1 MKINLS
7 EAKKLQQ
14 LKGWGTSACWW
25 SQYCADEKTQDE
37 IAELLYG
44 DSGLK
49 LNIYRY
55 NVGGGTDP
63 ENFRV
68 KDPWRRTESFMAYDR
83 ETEETS
89 WDFSR
94 DKNAVEVMKKCL
106 ALGNIDT
113 LVLFANS
120 PHYSQTSTGQ
130 ASGSLL
136 YHTCNIPKSKYKAF
150 VDYFLDVTEH
160 FLNEGFPVDYISPI
174 NEPQWK
180 WGGSFVWQEGCHY
193 ETEEVVEI
201 LHLFA
206 EEIIRRK
213 LPVKLYAPESGE
225 FLGKTPEYFEAM
237 LADEA
242 IMKVLGVFAFHS
254 YHSDNKPEVRYEFY
268 NKLVKPNPNIRFD
281 MSEWCELPNKSHTKN
296 FKGALITARLIGQD
310 IIFTGSESWTS
321 WVAVNGIALKDDGF
335 DYSDAL
341 MSASPDFSKWYI
353 NERYYG
359 FAHYSKYIPV
369 GSFALDIG
377 LRPTED
383 NNSFNISAFKTPDGA
398 TVLVVVNE
406 GEGRSFE
413 LDGNF
418 SEMKIIESTKDK
430 KLDEIYC
437 GEFKSGVESA
447 ESSILTIVL
456 R

>member
-1 MKINLS
+1 MKINLKN
-7 EAKKLQQ
+7 AKQLQQ
-14 LKGWGTSACWW
+14 FKGWGTSACWW
-25 SQYCADEKTQDE
+25 SQYCAGEKTQNE

-44 DSGLK
+44 NSGLK

-63 ENFRV
+63 DNFRV
-68 KDPWRRTESFMAYDR
+68 KDPWRRTESFMLFDR
-83 ETEETS
+83 EKEETS

-94 DKNAVEVMKKCL
+94 DKNAVEMMKKCL

-136 YHTCNIPKSKYKAF
+136 YHTCNIPKSKYQAF

-180 WGGSFVWQEGCHY
+180 WGGSYVWQEGCHY

-201 LHLFA
+201 LSLFA
-206 EEIIRRK
+206 KGIIKRK

-237 LADEA
+237 LADED
-242 IMKVLGVFAFHS
+242 IMKTLGVFAFHS

-268 NKLVKPNPNIRFD
+268 DKLVKPHPEIRFD

-310 IIFTGSESWTS
+310 IVYTGSESWTS

-341 MSASPDFSKWYI
+341 MSANPDFSKWYI

-359 FAHYSKYIPV
+359 FAHYTKFIPV
-369 GSFALDIG
+369 GSTVLNIG

-383 NNSFNISAFKTPDGA
+383 NNSFNISAFRTPENE

-418 SEMKIIESTKDK
+418 KEMKIIESTKDK

-437 GEFKSGVESA
+437 GEFKSAVESA
-447 ESSILTIVL
+447 ENSILTVVL
-456 R
+456 K

>member
-7 EAKKLQQ
+7 AAKQLQ
-14 LKGWGTSACWW
+14 KISGWGTSACWW
-25 SQYCADEKTQDE
+25 SQYCSDEETQNE
-37 IAELLYG
+37 IARLLYG
-44 DSGLK
+44 DDGLK

-63 ENFRV
+63 DNYRV
-68 KDPWRRTESFMAYDR
+68 KDPWRRSESFMLYNR
-83 ETEETS
+83 ETEEIS

-94 DKNAVEVMKKCL
+94 DKNAVEMMKKCL

-160 FLNEGFPVDYISPI
+160 FLNEGFPVNYISPI

-180 WGGSFVWQEGCHY
+180 WGGSYVWQEGCHY

-225 FLGKTPEYFEAM
+225 FLGKTIEYFEAM
-237 LADEA
+237 SRDEE
-242 IMKVLGVFAFHS
+242 IMKTLGVFAFHS
-254 YHSDNKPEVRYEFY
+254 YHSDNRPEIRYEFFE
-268 NKLVKPNPNIRFD
+268 KLAKPHPEIRFD

-296 FKGALITARLIGQD
+296 FKGALITARIIGQD
-310 IIFTGSESWTS
+310 MIFTRSESWTS
-321 WVAVNGIALKDDGF
+321 WVAVNGIAVKDDGF

-341 MSASPDFSKWYI
+341 MSANPDFSKWYV

-369 GSFALDIG
+369 GSYALDIG
-377 LRPTED
+377 LRPIED
-383 NNSFNISAFKTPDGA
+383 NNSFNISAFRTPENE

-406 GEGRSFE
+406 GEKREFE
-413 LDGNF
+413 LEGDF
-418 SEMKIIESTKDK
+418 REMKIIESTADK
-430 KLDEIYC
+430 KLDEIH
-437 GEFKSGVESA
+437 SGAYKTSVESK
-447 ESSILTIVL
+447 SNSILTIIL